1 MTSCEGWTS
10 KPWMRS
16 WRMKMKMKMNTEG
29 KDSEEEETTD
39 EEAITDGT
47 TTTTIAVDAV
57 ITDGIITIVDAGTE
71 NRHRRDRVGCPRGTW
86 MKTDD
91 RRTADSARGVA

>member
-1 MTSCEGWTS
+1 MNKEGSEEIT
-10 KPWMRS
+10 
-16 WRMKMKMKMNTEG
+16 NEEEETT
-29 KDSEEEETTD
+29 DEEEETTD
-39 EEAITDGT
+39 EEAITTDDIT
-47 TTTTIAVDAV
+47 T
-57 ITDGIITIVDAGTE
+57 TIVDAGTE